1 MKKIMLTAFA
11 AVIALSSQA
20 IDIIYR
26 GNSTDEKDIV
36 CYFQGGRFYA
46 DKARK
51 ECLYHHPGNMVA
63 KDQKATPQNCLYRL
77 MSDKLY
83 KGFSNKKEDCVATIF
98 ETKTFKGNTVGAK
111 IYPGFVIVRDK
122 KEKSIKGGTE
132 IVSFNTTRDAVNV
145 EKISALYTFAD
156 GKLYKGDSTDPADC
170 VLTLKGSFNS
180 ARLLFI
186 AIELTK
192 LQK

>member
-1 MKKIMLTAFA
+1 MKKALLAAFA

-26 GNSTDEKDIV
+26 GNSTDDKDIV
-36 CYFQGGRFYA
+36 CYYQGGKFFA

-63 KDQKATPQNCLYRL
+63 KDKKATAKNAIYRL
-77 MSDKLY
+77 MSDKIY
-83 KGFSNKKEDCVATIF
+83 KGFSINKADCIATIF
-98 ETKTFKGNTVGAK
+98 ETRTSKGNTVGAK

-122 KEKSIKGGTE
+122 VEKSIKGGTE

-145 EKISALYTFAD
+145 EKIPALFTFAD

-180 ARLLFI
+180 SRLLFI

-192 LQK
+192 EQK

>member
-1 MKKIMLTAFA
+1 MKKALLAAFA

-26 GNSTDEKDIV
+26 GNSTDDKDIV
-36 CYFQGGRFYA
+36 CYYQGGKFFA

-63 KDQKATPQNCLYRL
+63 KDQKATAKNAIYRL
-77 MSDKLY
+77 MSDKIY
-83 KGFSNKKEDCVATIF
+83 KGYSINKADCVATIF
-98 ETKTFKGNTVGAK
+98 ETKTYKGNTVGAK

-122 KEKSIKGGTE
+122 IEKSIKGGTE

-145 EKISALYTFAD
+145 EKIPALFTFAD

-170 VLTLKGSFNS
+170 VLTLKGDFNS
-180 ARLLFI
+180 SRLLFI
-186 AIELTK
+186 AIELAK
-192 LQK
+192 

>member
-1 MKKIMLTAFA
+1 MKKMLFAAFA
-11 AVIALSSQA
+11 AAIVLSAQA

-36 CYFQGGRFYA
+36 CYYQGGKFFA

-63 KDQKATPQNCLYRL
+63 KDKKATPQNAIYRL
-77 MSDKLY
+77 MSDKIF
-83 KGFSNKKEDCVATIF
+83 KGYSINKADCIATIF

-111 IYPGFVIVRDK
+111 IYPGWVIVRDK
-122 KEKSIKGGTE
+122 VEKSIKGGSE
-132 IVSFNTTRDAVNV
+132 YVSFNTTRDAINV
-145 EKISALYTFAD
+145 EKIPALFTFAD

-170 VLTLKGSFNS
+170 VLTLKGDFNS
-180 ARLLFI
+180 SRLLFI

-192 LQK
+192 

>member
-1 MKKIMLTAFA
+1 MKKMLLAAFA
-11 AVIALSSQA
+11 AAIALSAQA

-36 CYFQGGRFYA
+36 CYYQGGRFFA

-63 KDQKATPQNCLYRL
+63 KDQKATAKNAIYRL
-77 MSDKLY
+77 MGDKIF
-83 KGFSNKKEDCVATIF
+83 KGFSINKADCIATIF

-111 IYPGFVIVRDK
+111 IYPGWVIVRDK
-122 KEKSIKGGTE
+122 VEKPIKGGSE
-132 IVSFNTTRDAVNV
+132 YVSFNTTRDAINV
-145 EKISALYTFAD
+145 EKIPALFTFAD

-170 VLTLKGSFNS
+170 VLTLKGDFNS
-180 ARLLFI
+180 SRLLFI
-186 AIELTK
+186 AIELAK
-192 LQK
+192 

>member
-1 MKKIMLTAFA
+1 MKKTLFAAFA
-11 AVIALSSQA
+11 AAIALSAQA
-20 IDIIYR
+20 IDVIYR
-26 GNSTDEKDIV
+26 GNSTDDKDIV
-36 CYFQGGRFYA
+36 CYYQGGKFFA

-63 KDQKATPQNCLYRL
+63 KDKKATPKNCLYRL

-83 KGFSNKKEDCVATIF
+83 KGFSSNKADCIATIF
-98 ETKTFKGNTVGAK
+98 ETKTRKGNTVCAK

-122 KEKSIKGGTE
+122 VEKREKGVTE

-145 EKISALYTFAD
+145 EKIPALFTFAD

-170 VLTLKGSFNS
+170 VLTLKGDFNS
-180 ARLLFI
+180 SRLLFI

-192 LQK
+192 

>member
-1 MKKIMLTAFA
+1 MKKALLAAFA

-26 GNSTDEKDIV
+26 GNSTDDKDIV
-36 CYFQGGRFYA
+36 CYYQGGKFFA

-63 KDQKATPQNCLYRL
+63 KDQKATAKNAIYRL
-77 MSDKLY
+77 MSGKIY
-83 KGFSNKKEDCVATIF
+83 KGYSINKADCVATIF
-98 ETKTFKGNTVGAK
+98 ETKTYKGNTVGAK

-122 KEKSIKGGTE
+122 VEKSIKGGTE

-145 EKISALYTFAD
+145 ENIPALFTFAD

-170 VLTLKGSFNS
+170 VLTLKGDFNS
-180 ARLLFI
+180 SRLLFI
-186 AIELTK
+186 AIELAK
-192 LQK
+192 

>member
-1 MKKIMLTAFA
+1 MKKMLFAAFA
-11 AVIALSSQA
+11 AVIAISSQA

-26 GNSTDEKDIV
+26 GNSTDDKDIV
-36 CYFQGGRFYA
+36 CYYQGGKFFA

-63 KDQKATPQNCLYRL
+63 KDQKATAKNAIYRL
-77 MSDKLY
+77 MSDKIY
-83 KGFSNKKEDCVATIF
+83 KGYSINKADCVATIF
-98 ETKTFKGNTVGAK
+98 ETKTYKGNTVGAK

-122 KEKSIKGGTE
+122 IEKSIKGGTE

-145 EKISALYTFAD
+145 EKIPALFTFAD

-170 VLTLKGSFNS
+170 VLTLKGDFNS
-180 ARLLFI
+180 SRLLFI
-186 AIELTK
+186 AIELAK
-192 LQK
+192 